1 MATYASFD
9 NTVTLITGGAQGIG
23 KCIALKLLEQGAKL
37 VIWDINPGPLEEL
50 RQIAPDQI
58 EASVVDVTQK
68 DQIDAGIKAAINRFG
83 SLDYLVNNAGIIG
96 KHMSVKSYDEMEFDR
111 VINTNLK
118 SCFLVSNAFI
128 NAPSNVAHRSI
139 VNLSSIAAR
148 TGGMVGSIAY
158 ATTKGAIKS
167 FTVAL
172 AKELAPHVRVN
183 AMSPG
188 VIDTDIQKAVF
199 KNPEDIAAMAN
210 LIPMKRLGKPEEVA
224 DCALWLLSDAASY
237 VTGVT
242 IDISGGR

>member
-1 MATYASFD
+1 MATYGNFQ

-23 KCIALKLLEQGAKL
+23 KSIALKLLEQGARL
-37 VIWDINPGPLEEL
+37 VIWDIQPALL
-50 RQIAPDQI
+50 DALKKIAPDQI
-58 EASVVDVTQK
+58 ETGVVDVTQK
-68 DQIDAGIKAAINRFG
+68 DQIAAAIHAAVTRFG
-83 SLDYLVNNAGIIG
+83 GLDYLVNNAGIIG
-96 KHMSVKSYDEMEFDR
+96 KHMSVQSYDELEFDR
-111 VINTNLK
+111 VMDTNLK

-128 NAPSNVAHRSI
+128 NAPATTAQRAI

-148 TGGMVGSIAY
+148 TGGMIGNIAY

-172 AKELAPHVRVN
+172 AKELAPNVRVN
-183 AMSPG
+183 ALSPG

-210 LIPMKRLGKPEEVA
+210 LIPMKRLGTPDEVA
-224 DCALWLLSDAASY
+224 DCAVWLLSDSASY